1 MCIYI
6 YIHIFK
12 KNKYL
17 YIYIYIY
24 VDVYTFLHQLPVG
37 SLCVAVDEEVNEL
50 LPSRSKIFPTIP
62 CHEQ

>member
-6 YIHIFK
+6 YIHTFK
-12 KNKYL
+12 KYVF
-17 YIYIYIY
+17 IYTY

-37 SLCVAVDEEVNEL
+37 SLVVAVDVDEEVNEL